1 MREVELTVPDLNL
14 ELVSDPSASRL
25 GREALLP
32 LEAHLAPET
41 FSDLNLII
49 SELTANAVKYGPGT
63 PIAMSVI
70 VDDEGVV
77 RGQVDD
83 GGSGG
88 IAITEGDPSTG
99 TGLGLL
105 IVDTL
110 ARAWGVD
117 PGTAR
122 VWFELAP
129 PTRREAPGPKP

>member
-1 MREVELTVPDLNL
+1 MSIPDLNF

-25 GREALLP
+25 GREALSP
-32 LEAHLAPET
+32 LEVHLAPEI

-49 SELTANAVKYGPGT
+49 SELTANAVKYGPGA
-63 PIAMSVI
+63 PIAVSVA
-70 VDDEGVV
+70 VDAEGLVL
-77 RGQVDD
+77 GHVDD

-88 IAITEGDPSTG
+88 IGITDGDPSKG

-117 PGTAR
+117 AGTAR

-129 PTRREAPGPKP
+129 PTRTAGPGPAQ

>member
-1 MREVELTVPDLNL
+1 MTVPDLNFDL
-14 ELVSDPSASRL
+14 ASEPSASRL
-25 GREALLP
+25 GREALVP
-32 LEAHLAPET
+32 FEAHLAPET

-63 PIAMSVI
+63 RIAVSVI
-70 VDDEGVV
+70 VDDAGVV

-88 IAITEGDPSTG
+88 IAITDGDPSKG

-105 IVDTL
+105 IVDAL

-129 PTRREAPGPKP
+129 PIRTEGPGPAP